1 MDGMLFLRAIG
12 SLLIVLGLLGG
23 FTVLLRR
30 YGHKITGLSLA
41 VSGAHKSRLSVVESK
56 LIDGRSKLVLV
67 RRDQV
72 EHLLLINATGTCLV
86 ETNIKSDPII

>member
-23 FTVLLRR
+23 FAVLLRR
-30 YGHKITGLSLA
+30 YGHKVTGLSLPI
-41 VSGAHKSRLSVVESK
+41 SGTQKSRLSVVESK

-72 EHLLLINATGTCLV
+72 EHLLMISATGTSVV
-86 ETNIKSDPII
+86 ETGIKSDPEV